1 MNFAVIGLGSFGVKR
16 AKAIKSSK
24 NAKLVCIFDPNKNN
38 AQKAEKELNVPCKSF
53 QEILKNKEIDVICIC
68 TPNKFHKELIIESQF
83 QKIIKKR
90 KKYSMQQ
97 KNIIKS
103 YK

>member
-1 MNFAVIGLGSFGVKR
+1 MRIAEIKKCYGIIKYEFCRNWTRSFGVKR

-53 QEILKNKEIDVICIC
+53 QKILKNKEIDVICIC
-68 TPNKFHKELIIESQF
+68 TPNKFHKELILSH
-83 QKIIKKR
+83 
-90 KKYSMQQ
+90 
-97 KNIIKS
+97 
-103 YK
+103 